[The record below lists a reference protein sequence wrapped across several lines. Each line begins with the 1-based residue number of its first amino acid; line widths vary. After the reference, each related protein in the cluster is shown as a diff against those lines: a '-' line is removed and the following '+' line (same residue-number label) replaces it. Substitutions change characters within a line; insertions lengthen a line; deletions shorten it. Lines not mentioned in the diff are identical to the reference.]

1 MGQLEKPYT
10 PVSNYAKIKW
20 NQPCINRIY
29 IKGGFFLKNLLYYQD
44 VMLREF
50 DAHIVSKEIDE
61 LGRHY
66 VVLSNTAFYP
76 TGGGQPHDTGT
87 LNGIDVI
94 DVEKNG
100 EEIRH
105 YMQGDI
111 SELKGIVHG
120 TLNWSRRFDHMQQ
133 HAGQHILTA
142 AFVELFDAQT
152 VSFHLG
158 SEHVTID
165 IAVDTLTE
173 QQLAAAEARANEVIL
188 ENRPIETTWITENE
202 LVHYHLRKEVAV
214 AGDIRLV
221 IIPNYDYNGCG
232 GTHPTSTGQ
241 VNAIKILG
249 TEKMKGNVRVSFVCG
264 QRVLHELAMR
274 KKVLGD
280 VARQLSVPEVEAATA
295 LTKILSAQKH
305 TERALVAAKEELL
318 TYEAKALVSNS
329 GNLVTAAFQQRT
341 MQELQKLAR
350 TIVSEHD
357 DMITLLV
364 SESEGKLQFVAAR
377 GKNVSKSMKAI
388 AEKALPLI
396 NGKGGGSDQ
405 MVQGGGECIIS
416 KEELLEAI
424 QNI

>member
-1 MGQLEKPYT
+1 MKD
-10 PVSNYAKIKW
+10 
-20 NQPCINRIY
+20 
-29 IKGGFFLKNLLYYQD
+29 LLYYQD

-50 DAHIVSKEIDE
+50 DAHIVSKKTDE
-61 LGRHY
+61 SGRHY

-87 LNGIDVI
+87 LNGIEVI
-94 DVEKNG
+94 EVEKIG

-105 YMQGDI
+105 YMQGNV
-111 SELKGIVHG
+111 SELEAIVHG
-120 TLNWSRRFDHMQQ
+120 ALNWPRRFDHMQQ

-173 QQLAAAEARANEVIL
+173 QQLTAAEIRANEIIL

-202 LVHYHLRKEVAV
+202 LSDFNLRKEVAV
-214 AGDIRLV
+214 TGDIRLV
-221 IIPNYDYNGCG
+221 IIPDYDYNGCG

-264 QRVLHELAMR
+264 QRVLNELAMR

-295 LTKILSAQKH
+295 LAKILNAQKH
-305 TERALVAAKEELL
+305 TEKALVAAKEELL
-318 TYEAKALVSNS
+318 TYEAKALISNS
-329 GNLVTAAFQQRT
+329 SGLVVAAFQQRT
-341 MQELQKLAR
+341 MQDLQKLAR
-350 TIVSEHD
+350 TIVSEQE
-357 DMITLLV
+357 DMVTLLV

-377 GKNVSKSMKAI
+377 GKHVSKSMKAI

-416 KEELLEAI
+416 KEDLLEAM
-424 QNI
+424 QNV